1 MKRFVILVIVV
12 LLFNGCKRRSVQS
25 IPADKTE
32 EKHMDNTSSSP
43 NSQKDIL
50 IIESPKPKI
59 IDEKPSI
66 VKMTKYGGI
75 YEIPVKINGVN
86 MDFIFDTGASGI
98 SISETE
104 AMFLAKQGKITEE
117 DIIGG
122 IESIDALGN
131 ISEGTEINLREV
143 QIGDRKL
150 KNVQASV
157 VHNAI
162 APILLGQSAL
172 SRFGK
177 VTIDYQ
183 RMEIT
188 FE

>member
-1 MKRFVILVIVV
+1 MQQIIILSIVF
-12 LLFNGCKRRSVQS
+12 LLFFGCKRREVRSLS
-25 IPADKTE
+25 TDKTE
-32 EKHMDNTSSSP
+32 EKYVDNTSSSP
-43 NSQKDIL
+43 KSQKDI
-50 IIESPKPKI
+50 IVIESPEPKI
-59 IDEKPSI
+59 IDEKPTM

-75 YEIPVKINGVN
+75 YEIPVKINGVD

-183 RMEIT
+183 KMEVT

>member
-1 MKRFVILVIVV
+1 MQQIIIFLIFF
-12 LLFNGCKRRSVQS
+12 LLLSGCKRREVQS
-25 IPADKTE
+25 LSTDKTE
-32 EKHMDNTSSSP
+32 EKLVDNTSSSP
-43 NSQKDIL
+43 NSQKDII
-50 IIESPKPKI
+50 IIESPESKITDDKPT
-59 IDEKPSI
+59 I

-75 YEIPVKINGVN
+75 YEIPVKINGVD

-104 AMFLAKQGKITEE
+104 AMFLAKQGKIIEE

>member
-1 MKRFVILVIVV
+1 MQQIIIFLISF
-12 LLFNGCKRRSVQS
+12 LLLSGCKRRDVESLS
-25 IPADKTE
+25 TDKTE
-32 EKHMDNTSSSP
+32 EKFVDNTSSSP
-43 NSQKDIL
+43 NSENDI
-50 IIESPKPKI
+50 IVIESPDPKI
-59 IDEKPSI
+59 TDEKPTI

-75 YEIPVKINGVN
+75 YEIPVKINGVD